1 MSTLSTSDRKYHH
14 GDLRRALLDR
24 GLEVVAQSPDTLS
37 LRELARRAGVS
48 PAAVYRHFP
57 DKAALLAALAAQ
69 GLAMLGRA
77 QHEAFAAAGGGLDG
91 FAATGVAYVRFAL
104 DHPALFRLTFATVG
118 AAEQS
123 EADAITFLHDNARRF
138 APADVEPQ
146 TFALQ
151 AWSLVHGLATLILDG
166 QLPAD
171 ARMIERTVRAHLV

>member
-1 MSTLSTSDRKYHH
+1 L
-14 GDLRRALLDR
+14 AVIA
-24 GLEVVAQSPDTLS
+24 EAPEALS

-77 QHEAFAAAGGGLDG
+77 QHQAFSAAGGGLDG
-91 FAATGVAYVRFAL
+91 FAATGVAYVHFAL
-104 DHPALFRLTFATVG
+104 AHPALFRLTFATGGV
-118 AAEQS
+118 AEDG
-123 EADAITFLHDNARRF
+123 EVDAMTFLRENARQF
-138 APADVEPQ
+138 APPGFDPQ
-146 TFALQ
+146 IFALQ

-171 ARMIERTVRAHLV
+171 AAMIDRTVRAHLEQATI